1 MNQPLP
7 QDKLAWDNPR
17 SNRGYIKV
25 GREYVT
31 QSNDAAEIAE
41 LRNKPPNTK
50 ESMEIGRD
58 WDKTWRNH
66 WPQESDA
73 PGFKQTML
81 DFYQVCGKMPC
92 IRLCSLMII
101 IQTCHDLHSVMM
113 SAIALGLDLDETF
126 FDDKIN
132 EQFHNLRLQSYPPIK
147 TSQLKEDGQA
157 RIGAH
162 SGEFPF
168 LRVAMG
174 RNKHSHVLGRLWHSH
189 LCFSR

>member
-73 PGFKQTML
+73 PGLKQTML
-81 DFYQVCGKMPC
+81 DFFQVCDKSQY
-92 IRLCSLMII
+92 IRSCSLMIT
-101 IQTCHDLHSVMM
+101 IQTCHELHSVVMR
-113 SAIALGLDLDETF
+113 AIALGLDLDETF

-132 EQFHNLRLQSYPPIK
+132 EQFHNLRLLSYPPIK

-157 RIGAH
+157 RIRAH

-168 LRVAMG
+168 LSVAIE
-174 RNKHSHVLGRLWHSH
+174 RRKTLTRLA
-189 LCFSR
+189 

>member
-31 QSNDAAEIAE
+31 QSTDVSEIAQ

-73 PGFKQTML
+73 PEFKQTML
-81 DFYQVCGKMPC
+81 DFFHVCSKTRY
-92 IRLCSLMII
+92 IRII
-101 IQTCHDLHSVMM
+101 LTHVHNSDL
-113 SAIALGLDLDETF
+113 
-126 FDDKIN
+126 
-132 EQFHNLRLQSYPPIK
+132 P
-147 TSQLKEDGQA
+147 
-157 RIGAH
+157 
-162 SGEFPF
+162 
-168 LRVAMG
+168 
-174 RNKHSHVLGRLWHSH
+174 
-189 LCFSR
+189 

>member
-31 QSNDAAEIAE
+31 QSSDAAQIAK
-41 LRNKPPNTK
+41 LRNKSPNTK

-81 DFYQVCGKMPC
+81 DFFQVCGETY

-101 IQTCHDLHSVMM
+101 NSDL
-113 SAIALGLDLDETF
+113 
-126 FDDKIN
+126 
-132 EQFHNLRLQSYPPIK
+132 P
-147 TSQLKEDGQA
+147 
-157 RIGAH
+157 
-162 SGEFPF
+162 
-168 LRVAMG
+168 
-174 RNKHSHVLGRLWHSH
+174 
-189 LCFSR
+189 

>member
-17 SNRGYIKV
+17 SNRGYIKI

-31 QSNDAAEIAE
+31 QSSDAAEIAE

-73 PGFKQTML
+73 PGFKETML
-81 DFYQVCGKMPC
+81 DFYQVCGKTQY
-92 IRLCSLMII
+92 IRLSSLMII
-101 IQTCHDLHSVMM
+101 IQTCHELHTVVMR
-113 SAIALGLDLDETF
+113 AIALGLDLDETF

-132 EQFHNLRLQSYPPIK
+132 EQSHNLRLLSYPPIK
-147 TSQLKEDGQA
+147 SSQLKEDGQA
-157 RIGAH
+157 RIAAH
-162 SGEFPF
+162 SGEFMFPSVGM
-168 LRVAMG
+168 R
-174 RNKHSHVLGRLWHSH
+174 RNKQTFTRLV
-189 LCFSR
+189 